1 MLTEILEYRWGSSA
15 ARRRCG
21 CVVAVLVALLAVVA
35 PLGAEE
41 GGETAVAAEAVAA
54 EAGPAAQEAAPLQSE
69 EPAPLPPEAVY
80 DSGHPAARDDGF
92 VIQPESADD
101 FSYLDLIARMG
112 FGLGLVV
119 LLAWGAAVL
128 VRRSGLSRQM
138 GAAGGAVR
146 VVDRTFLAPKKAVY
160 LVNVGG
166 RTLALGVTEAHISRL
181 AEWSEGEVDLQPAEQ
196 PGNGAAFRQLFEQV
210 RQRRSEQ

>member
-1 MLTEILEYRWGSSA
+1 MLTEILEYRWGSGA
-15 ARRRCG
+15 AGRRRG
-21 CVVAVLVALLAVVA
+21 CAVAVLAALLAVVA

-41 GGETAVAAEAVAA
+41 GGGTAVAADEGAP
-54 EAGPAAQEAAPLQSE
+54 EAGPAAQEVEPVQSV

-80 DSGHPAARDDGF
+80 DPGHPAAREDGF
-92 VIQPESADD
+92 VVPPEPADD

-119 LLAWGAAVL
+119 LLAWGAAAL

-181 AEWSEGEVDLQPAEQ
+181 AEWPEGEVDLQPAER